1 MPAGLWPHTRNYLQ
15 VPDAVALLCFVFQQ
29 IGSSRPS
36 GNGFLDL
43 GRHNTGYAIVTT
55 HWTQPSALMLDMF
68 VQQTESTAL
77 WSLPKR
83 NELTFILTQNI
94 IFGAPYHGVVWRK
107 TRLQSLNNKDIQIF
121 RRSINSQRLSS
132 GTKRWLPCLAPD
144 VVNET
149 TLPPRPVSQQQGKR
163 VWVFWDLEL
172 TLLYPEYS
180 EVDPKSGILKSGT
193 LSFNRK

>member
-1 MPAGLWPHTRNYLQ
+1 
-15 VPDAVALLCFVFQQ
+15 
-29 IGSSRPS
+29 
-36 GNGFLDL
+36 
-43 GRHNTGYAIVTT
+43 
-55 HWTQPSALMLDMF
+55 MLDIF
-68 VQQTESTAL
+68 AQQTESTAL

-144 VVNET
+144 IVNET
-149 TLPPRPVSQQQGKR
+149 TLPPKPVSQQQGKR

-180 EVDPKSGILKSGT
+180 EVDPKSGILKSGA
-193 LSFNRK
+193 LSFNGRQVLRELFWYPKTLCFLELTFFLKSLMVEKARQLSF